1 MLAKINLLQVFLAGK
16 ELLVAKDPAYH
27 QRKKLW
33 SLLMQLCRCHREPPP
48 VDSMTVSSVPKPLQL
63 CAGVTGGSKAAMH
76 QELRTS
82 DSSGHADMC
91 FRAVPQPQEQKH
103 PYAFSR
109 HRSLTQLSKPVL

>member
-27 QRKKLW
+27 QSKKLW

-63 CAGVTGGSKAAMH
+63 CAGEDWGQQGSHAPGA
-76 QELRTS
+76 QVS

-109 HRSLTQLSKPVL
+109 HGSLTQLSKPVL